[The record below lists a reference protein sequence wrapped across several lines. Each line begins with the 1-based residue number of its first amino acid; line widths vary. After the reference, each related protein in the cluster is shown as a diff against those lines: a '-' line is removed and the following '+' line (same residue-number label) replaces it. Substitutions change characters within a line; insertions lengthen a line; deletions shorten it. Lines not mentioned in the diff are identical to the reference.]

1 MKEELHELFRLKME
15 AHCIYGM
22 CKDIRKE
29 DLERRRNAYKKY
41 IEARNKFVNR
51 SRGK

>member
-15 AHCIYGM
+15 AHSVYGV

-29 DLERRRNAYKKY
+29 DLKRRRAAYKKY
-41 IEARNKFVNR
+41 IEARKKYIEEQNN
-51 SRGK
+51 S